1 MIVMTFYPFKNNS
14 IKKADIVT
22 NRKLDFVE
30 DRVGRGLAG
39 SQAAVALQLGIK
51 IGDHVEDGVKN
62 GTCADSAESVSSRES
77 VPFPPNHVKEPIDSN
92 ESHQSDE
99 QLDELNYDF
108 HLYLQPIFILFF
120 SRCQQWLLC
129 LRRAFVSTVAGWAWL
144 GGHCGWPEL
153 PGGYNP
159 GEHRTHVQHAHV
171 EFPR

>member
-108 HLYLQPIFILFF
+108 HLYLHPIFHFIFLT
-120 SRCQQWLLC
+120 
-129 LRRAFVSTVAGWAWL
+129 VSTVAPLPQAGFCFDGRRL
-144 GGHCGWPEL
+144 GMARRAL
-153 PGGYNP
+153 
-159 GEHRTHVQHAHV
+159 RVA
-171 EFPR
+171 